1 VVGTI
6 DKSLVEPEDEG
17 KLGEGAMLVMAKVG
31 LVSPESPNKTIR

>member
-6 DKSLVEPEDEG
+6 DESLAEPDDEAM
-17 KLGEGAMLVMAKVG
+17 LGGGEMLVMAKVG